1 MCQIFDE
8 SSPSGAAKY
17 VKYGAQG
24 LQAAFLLSEIAR
36 AKTYTDTTIAML
48 KPLAAMG
55 GATFGGAGAVILP
68 ILVEKTLKR
77 FENKIEPWLKEA
89 GENLKKIP
97 GWKY

>member
-1 MCQIFDE
+1 MLNMEHRDF
-8 SSPSGAAKY
+8 KLHFY
-17 VKYGAQG
+17 W
-24 LQAAFLLSEIAR
+24 SEIAKD

-89 GENLKKIP
+89 GENL
-97 GWKY
+97 